1 MVRIGLLGCGFIGKV
16 HAKAYAQIPD
26 AKVVAVVDRDSGR
39 AKEVAEEPGAEV
51 VPVVDD
57 LLSRQDIDM
66 VDVCLPTYLHADH
79 VIAAARAGKHVLCE
93 KPMAL
98 SLEQADAMIEATEQ
112 AGVAFMVG
120 HTLRFWPE
128 YVAIKDLVSRGELG
142 KPVAVAATRLGTA
155 PTWSWDRWLLDPE
168 RGGGAVPDL
177 HIHDI
182 DYIAWLLGKPRS
194 VMARGV
200 RSANGCWDH
209 VFTTLDYGDGVAAFA
224 EGTFLVP
231 PSFPF
236 TMTFRAICENGT
248 AEFVFRSGVNIEA
261 RAESGNTLTVYRKEG
276 TVTHPEVA
284 KEDAYKAEL
293 EYFVRCIE
301 EGRRPEITTP
311 ADARLSLEIVL
322 AAVRSLESG
331 DVVRM

>member
-1 MVRIGLLGCGFIGKV
+1 
-16 HAKAYAQIPD
+16 
-26 AKVVAVVDRDSGR
+26 
-39 AKEVAEEPGAEV
+39 
-51 VPVVDD
+51 
-57 LLSRQDIDM
+57 M
-66 VDVCLPTYLHADH
+66 VDVCLPTYLHAEH

-209 VFTTLDYGDGVAAFA
+209 VFTTLDYEDGAAAFA
-224 EGTFLVP
+224 EGTFFVP

-261 RAESGNTLTVYRKEG
+261 RAESGNTLTVPQRG
-276 TVTHPEVA
+276 HG
-284 KEDAYKAEL
+284 DAPGSGKG
-293 EYFVRCIE
+293 RCIQS
-301 EGRRPEITTP
+301 R
-311 ADARLSLEIVL
+311 A
-322 AAVRSLESG
+322 
-331 DVVRM
+331 